1 MHAFLSA
8 AKRFAQDD
16 DGITAIE
23 YGLIAALM
31 AGAIG
36 GIFTLLFGG
45 LTGLFTTIAE
55 NLNPTPTPP

>member
-1 MHAFLSA
+1 MNAFLSA

-31 AGAIG
+31 SLAIG
-36 GIFTLLFGG
+36 SMIGLLSDG
-45 LTGLFTTIAE
+45 LDGLFTTIAAT
-55 NLNPTPTPP
+55 LNSPAP